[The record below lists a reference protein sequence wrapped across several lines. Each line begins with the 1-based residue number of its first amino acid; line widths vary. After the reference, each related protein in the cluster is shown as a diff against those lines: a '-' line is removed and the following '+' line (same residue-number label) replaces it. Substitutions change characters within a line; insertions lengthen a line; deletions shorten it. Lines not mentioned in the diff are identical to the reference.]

1 MNIIIK
7 RTQSIKHFVE
17 GHLYID
23 ENLICDTLENSR
35 SCLSS
40 GIYAIRIMKCKLKE
54 MVFNNTVMPQFCG
67 QIKVGNGVYS
77 RHDGS
82 IIVGALA
89 APGCIVSPRSAF
101 DLFYERFRKNIER
114 GKCVSLEIKN

>member
-23 ENLICDTLENSR
+23 EKIICDTLENSR

>member
-40 GIYAIRIMKCKLKE
+40 GIYAIRITKCKLKAL
-54 MVFNNTVMPQFCG
+54 VFNNTVMPQFCG

-114 GKCVSLEIKN
+114 WKCVSLEIKN

>member
-23 ENLICDTLENSR
+23 EKIICDTLENSR

-54 MVFNNTVMPQFCG
+54 MVFGNTVMPQFCP
-67 QIKVGNGVYS
+67 QIKVGNGVYG

-82 IIVGALA
+82 IID
-89 APGCIVSPRSAF
+89 PW
-101 DLFYERFRKNIER
+101 
-114 GKCVSLEIKN
+114 SLKHIFK

>member
-40 GIYAIRIMKCKLKE
+40 GIYAIRITKCKLKAL
-54 MVFNNTVMPQFCG
+54 VFNNTVMPQFCG

-82 IIVGALA
+82 IIVGTLA

>member
-40 GIYAIRIMKCKLKE
+40 GIYAIRITKCKLKAL
-54 MVFNNTVMPQFCG
+54 VFNNTVMPQFCG

-101 DLFYERFRKNIER
+101 DLF
-114 GKCVSLEIKN
+114 

>member
-23 ENLICDTLENSR
+23 ENLICDTLENSC

-40 GIYAIRIMKCKLKE
+40 GIYAIRITKCKLKAL
-54 MVFNNTVMPQFCG
+54 VFNNTVMPQFCG

>member
-23 ENLICDTLENSR
+23 ENLICDTFENSR

-40 GIYAIRIMKCKLKE
+40 GIYAIRITKCKLKAL
-54 MVFNNTVMPQFCG
+54 VFNNTVMPQFCG

-114 GKCVSLEIKN
+114 WKCVSLEIKN

>member
-40 GIYAIRIMKCKLKE
+40 GIYAIRITKCKLKAL
-54 MVFNNTVMPQFCG
+54 VFNNTVMPQFCG

-101 DLFYERFRKNIER
+101 DLLYERIRKNIER

>member
-23 ENLICDTLENSR
+23 EKLICDTLENSR

-40 GIYAIRIMKCKLKE
+40 GIYAIRIMKCKLKVQ
-54 MVFNNTVMPQFCG
+54 VFNNTVMPQFCP
-67 QIKVGNGVYS
+67 QIKVGNGVYG

-82 IIVGALA
+82 IIVGTLA
-89 APGCIVSPRSAF
+89 APGCIVSPRSAL
-101 DLFYERFRKNIER
+101 DLIFERIRKDIER
-114 GKCVSLEIKN
+114 RKCVSLEIKN

>member
-40 GIYAIRIMKCKLKE
+40 GIYAIRITKCKLKAL
-54 MVFNNTVMPQFCG
+54 VFNNTVMPQFCG

-82 IIVGALA
+82 IIVGTLA

-101 DLFYERFRKNIER
+101 DLIFERIRKNIER
-114 GKCVSLEIKN
+114 GKCVSLKIR

>member
-40 GIYAIRIMKCKLKE
+40 GIYAIRITKCKLKAL
-54 MVFNNTVMPQFCG
+54 VFNNTVMPQFCP
-67 QIKVGNGVYS
+67 QIKVGNGVYG

-82 IIVGALA
+82 IIVGTLA

-101 DLFYERFRKNIER
+101 DLLYERIRKNIER
-114 GKCVSLEIKN
+114 GKHVSLEIS

>member
-23 ENLICDTLENSR
+23 EKIICDTIENSR

-40 GIYAIRIMKCKLKE
+40 DIYAIRIMETSNHLEFWIHVSCRRDPKLNRRH
-54 MVFNNTVMPQFCG
+54 V
-67 QIKVGNGVYS
+67 VY
-77 RHDGS
+77 
-82 IIVGALA
+82 
-89 APGCIVSPRSAF
+89 
-101 DLFYERFRKNIER
+101 YMK
-114 GKCVSLEIKN
+114 KT

>member
-7 RTQSIKHFVE
+7 RTQRIKHFVE

-23 ENLICDTLENSR
+23 EKIICDTLENSR

-40 GIYAIRIMKCKLKE
+40 GIYAIRITKCKLKAL
-54 MVFNNTVMPQFCG
+54 VFNNTVMPQFCP
-67 QIKVGNGVYS
+67 QIKVGNGVDG

-82 IIVGALA
+82 IID
-89 APGCIVSPRSAF
+89 PW
-101 DLFYERFRKNIER
+101 
-114 GKCVSLEIKN
+114 SLKHIFK

>member
-40 GIYAIRIMKCKLKE
+40 GIYAIRIMKYKLKE

>member
-23 ENLICDTLENSR
+23 EKLICDTLENSR

-40 GIYAIRIMKCKLKE
+40 GIYAIRIMKCKQHRRNVICVESLGDEVTQNAKCHKCKLKAQ
-54 MVFNNTVMPQFCG
+54 VFNNTVMPQFCG
-67 QIKVGNGVYS
+67 QIKVGNGVYG

-82 IIVGALA
+82 IID
-89 APGCIVSPRSAF
+89 PW
-101 DLFYERFRKNIER
+101 
-114 GKCVSLEIKN
+114 SLKHIFK

>member
-23 ENLICDTLENSR
+23 EKLICDTLENSR

-40 GIYAIRIMKCKLKE
+40 GIYAIRIMKCKLKAL
-54 MVFNNTVMPQFCG
+54 VFNNTVIPQFCG